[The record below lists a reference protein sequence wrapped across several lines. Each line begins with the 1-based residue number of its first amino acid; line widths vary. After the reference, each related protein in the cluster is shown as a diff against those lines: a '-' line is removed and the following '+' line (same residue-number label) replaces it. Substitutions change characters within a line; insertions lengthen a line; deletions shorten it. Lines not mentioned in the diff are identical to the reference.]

1 MLVKRL
7 GQLLYTLEDTFAW
20 GAIALLVAIT
30 TGVCLEVVMRYAFN
44 SPIFFVVEMSE
55 YALLWITF
63 LGTGWTLRNNGHV
76 RIEILLNFLSKKW
89 RHRLGLISNLFGVI
103 VSLVLLIFGISR
115 TWDAYDRSLFHA
127 TITEFPTW
135 IVMIFIP
142 LGSIPL
148 LFRFVQRFIGHWRQ
162 SEEDADDLQPNN
174 ALE

>member
-1 MLVKRL
+1 MLIKRL

-20 GAIALLVAIT
+20 GAIALLIAIT
-30 TGVCLEVVMRYAFN
+30 TAVCLEVVMRYAFN

-63 LGTGWTLRNNGHV
+63 LGTAWTLRNNGHV
-76 RIEILLNFLSKKW
+76 RVEIVLNFLSSKW
-89 RHRLGLISNLFGVI
+89 RHRVGLVSSLFGII
-103 VSLVLLIFGISR
+103 VSLVLVIFGTSR
-115 TWDAYDRSLFHA
+115 TWDAYDRGLFHA

-148 LFRFVQRFIGHWRQ
+148 LFRFVQRFVGHWHQ
-162 SEEDADDLQPNN
+162 SEADADDLQPANSVN
-174 ALE
+174 